1 MVISVSIDEFLH
13 IAWTH
18 KMYDNEGILKM
29 VVIRAQYLLDTSMCG
44 PNSFIV
50 QFEEIDHGCFGWLA
64 NNINNAQSHSE
75 CRLLYYE
82 VVHSCKLKDLLVS
95 RGKKWCAIQFLFYCL
110 GFLPQKSWFIF
121 NALSTFFL
129 LIKIAMFSVASILK
143 YLVQIW

>member
-1 MVISVSIDEFLH
+1 MIILVSIDEFLH

-75 CRLLYYE
+75 CRLLFTA
-82 VVHSCKLKDLLVS
+82 VNWKTF
-95 RGKKWCAIQFLFYCL
+95 WCL
-110 GFLPQKSWFIF
+110 GG
-121 NALSTFFL
+121 
-129 LIKIAMFSVASILK
+129 KIVCYSISILLLRIFATEIVIYFQCTK
-143 YLVQIW
+143 YFFFTYKNCILQCFPLRPF

>member
-13 IAWTH
+13 IAWTC
-18 KMYDNEGILKM
+18 KMCDIEGILKM

-50 QFEEIDHGCFGWLA
+50 QFEEIDNGCFGWLA

-82 VVHSCKLKDLLVS
+82 VDHSCKLKDLLVS
-95 RGKKWCAIQFLFYCL
+95 RGKNGVLLNFY
-110 GFLPQKSWFIF
+110 FI
-121 NALSTFFL
+121 A
-129 LIKIAMFSVASILK
+129 
-143 YLVQIW
+143 